1 MAEQVSRRHCHQH
14 QQQYKYHKA
23 TTTTRNRYPHIHHHE
38 FDILQMTSDDLA
50 SRLSEGYLP
59 TIVVDTRDNLI
70 SSDGHGQAQVRGALF
85 CPAPCFH
92 NDHIRFLLEKAK
104 ERKRV
109 CNTGISN
116 HKCFVVFY
124 DKSSTRRSTRCAT
137 RFWQAVRQCGGT
149 NDICVKVLRGG
160 AKSWFRSFG
169 KNHRL
174 VQDFASESDGSR

>member
-1 MAEQVSRRHCHQH
+1 MAEQVSRRHYH
-14 QQQYKYHKA
+14 QQQFHKAA
-23 TTTTRNRYPHIHHHE
+23 TTTRSRFQHFQHHHE

-50 SRLSEGYLP
+50 SRLSQGYLP
-59 TIVVDTRDNLI
+59 TIVVDTRDNII
-70 SSDGHGQAQVRGALF
+70 SSDGQVQAQVRGALF

-92 NDHIRFLLEKAK
+92 SDHIRFLIEKAK

-116 HKCFVVFY
+116 HKCCVVFY
-124 DKSSTRRSTRCAT
+124 DKSSTRRSTKCAT
-137 RFWQAVRQCGGT
+137 RFWQTVRQCGGT
-149 NDICVKVLRGG
+149 NEITVKVLRGG

-174 VQDFASESDGSR
+174 VQDFAFDEKR